1 MDARRRTRRSSR
13 ARRRTARASRPR
25 RTAAGPRWAA
35 RRGSGCATP
44 RPRPPLRR
52 CGTARRTC
60 AITGSA
66 IFDADSAPA
75 NNRGAAVASLCGGDG
90 VAARPRPRRRG
101 RRRSSRRRRTRARP
115 DVRDA
120 AAARAV
126 LVVLDDGRGVPRGHV
141 LEGLDLVA
149 DLVALARAEA
159 PPLGDRF
166 KFLDLSLEGPVV
178 EEHLL
183 AFVGGG
189 LQRARDA
196 APRRLEMLPAPAG
209 VRRSDP
215 DSKRRVP
222 PTLRRESYAARS
234 ASVPNGDRFAF
245 RCSSAMSRATYLRR

>member
-75 NNRGAAVASLCGGDG
+75 NRGAAVASLCGGDG
-90 VAARPRPRRRG
+90 VAAPPRPRRRG

-215 DSKRRVP
+215 IRRGECLQRSVANRTP
-222 PTLRRESYAARS
+222 RGRRACRTATASPSAAPR
-234 ASVPNGDRFAF
+234 P
-245 RCSSAMSRATYLRR
+245 